1 MSVRTSTIPKYRGA
15 YRHRAAV
22 AAECA
27 RHTTYGRV
35 CVLMERRSFRRTAT
49 FCDAETL
56 ELRGRL
62 MQNRELQRIALA
74 IKDYEPYR
82 MYVASPL
89 SSVPL
94 SLLGRSR

>member
-1 MSVRTSTIPKYRGA
+1 MRIVTAPPSLLSVRGTPHMG
-15 YRHRAAV
+15 V
-22 AAECA
+22 A
-27 RHTTYGRV
+27 